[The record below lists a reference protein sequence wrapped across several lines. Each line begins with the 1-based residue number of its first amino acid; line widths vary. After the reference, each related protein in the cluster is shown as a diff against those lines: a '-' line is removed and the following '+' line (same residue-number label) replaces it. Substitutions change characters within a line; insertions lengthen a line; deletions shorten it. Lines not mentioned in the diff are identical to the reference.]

1 VRSAADSRQLAAA
14 VRNSVW
20 SLDKDL
26 PVADIKTMDQ
36 LLSES
41 VARPRFRTFV
51 FLVLGSLALI
61 LAMTGIY
68 GVMSYLVTQR
78 TREIGIRVALGA
90 QRGNVLRLVIR
101 QGMSLAVIGVVIGLA
116 AALALARL
124 MTSLLYDIRPTDPVT
139 FVAITL
145 LLLAVALAACW
156 LPARRATKVDPLVA
170 LRSE

>member
-1 VRSAADSRQLAAA
+1 VRSSADSRQLAAA
-14 VRNSVW
+14 VRTSVW

-26 PVADIKTMDQ
+26 PVADMKTMDQ

-51 FLVLGSLALI
+51 FLILGSLALM

-68 GVMSYLVTQR
+68 GVMSYLVAQR

-90 QRGNVLRLVIR
+90 QRGNVLRLIIR
-101 QGMSLAVIGVVIGLA
+101 QGMSLAVIGVVIGLG

-139 FVAITL
+139 LVAITL
-145 LLLAVALAACW
+145 MLLAVAMAACW
-156 LPARRATKVDPLVA
+156 LPALRATKVDPLVA